1 MTSRDVSTVHV
12 SAVMTTDEIAVLL
25 KLKPQTIRK
34 HYSQHGAFMGIRPVK
49 LPNGRLRWS
58 GSAIARLL
66 SGEGV

>member
-1 MTSRDVSTVHV
+1 MTYRDESTGHAG
-12 SAVMTTDEIAVLL
+12 AVMTTNEIAVLL

-66 SGEGV
+66 SGEAI

>member
-1 MTSRDVSTVHV
+1 MTYRDESTGHA
-12 SAVMTTDEIAVLL
+12 SAVMTTNEIAVLL

-34 HYSQHGAFMGIRPVK
+34 HHSQHGAFMGIRPVK

-66 SGEGV
+66 SGEAI